1 MTDFLFFKKR
11 KHQIESIPS
20 FPVLF
25 CLLKRSAIC
34 IAETKY
40 DGIISSENNN
50 NTTFAMVANR
60 PA

>member
-1 MTDFLFFKKR
+1 MTDFLFFKR

-40 DGIISSENNN
+40 DCIISFENNN